1 MPYRSYIKK
10 CEEILTSFEET
21 QEQMLHLNLRSAGKD
36 FLIQMKNM
44 HGFFKQVLVELEVSS
59 LKNSKDQ
66 FLINK
71 QIERLQVFLKE
82 MDLHVR
88 GFYTKPP
95 PDEMEIIF
103 IFERQHLFKNIFR
116 KHLKDFASI
125 VTQINH

>member
-10 CEEILTSFEET
+10 CEEILNSFEET
-21 QEQMLHLNLRSAGKD
+21 QEQMLNLNLRSAGKD

-88 GFYTKPP
+88 GFYTKSP

-116 KHLKDFASI
+116 KVLKI
-125 VTQINH
+125 

>member
-10 CEEILTSFEET
+10 CEEILTSFEES
-21 QEQMLHLNLRSAGKD
+21 QEQMLHLNLKIAGKE

-44 HGFFKQVLVELEVSS
+44 HGFFKQMLIELELSS
-59 LKNSKDQ
+59 LDNSKDQ

-88 GFYTKPP
+88 GFNTKLP

-125 VTQINH
+125 VTRVNQ